1 MGTARSSAP
10 AKLGALAGLSLAHY
24 KLACPACGF
33 LFDDDGFALACP
45 RSHPPAL
52 LTTRYSSRT
61 LEVDHNA
68 SGLYRYGC
76 WLPGANRLMH
86 AAKSVTYRS
95 RQLSSMLRLPNLWI
109 AFSGYWPER
118 GAELET
124 ASFKELEVYGVLS
137 RIPSK
142 SFRALVVASAGNT
155 AAAFARACSE
165 NNIPCLIVVP
175 ASGMEKMRFATRL
188 NSSVKII
195 CLTGQAGY
203 SDAISFAERISQQNG
218 FVGEGGVKNVGRRD
232 GMATAMLKATE
243 TIGRLP
249 DYYFQAIGSGAGAIA
264 AHEAAKRL
272 VTDSRFGVTLPHLM
286 LSQNVPFTPIYD
298 SWRKGRR
305 DFVEIDPAAAR
316 TLTEKIVATVLS
328 NRRPPYSVTGGMFDV
343 LSESQGD
350 MFAVHNEEVLQAM
363 KLFERCEGI
372 DIDPAAG
379 VALAALMRAANSG
392 QIASEATI
400 LLHITGGGACK
411 RAREKALFPASPDL
425 EISLQELDTDAA
437 LEKARGFFAD
447 QKAGQEVAPKGK
459 KAAAAGG
466 STPR

>member
-1 MGTARSSAP
+1 MGTAYSSGPARS
-10 AKLGALAGLSLAHY
+10 GASAGLSQAHY

-33 LFDDDGFALACP
+33 LFDDDGFVLTCP
-45 RSHPPAL
+45 RPHFPAL

-61 LEVDHNA
+61 LEVDQEA
-68 SGLYRYGC
+68 AGLYRYGC
-76 WLPGANRLMH
+76 WLPGANRLKH
-86 AAKSVTYRS
+86 AARSVTYQS
-95 RQLSSMLRLPNLWI
+95 RQLSSILRLPNLWI
-109 AFSGYWPER
+109 AFSGYWTER
-118 GAELET
+118 GAALET

-137 RIPSK
+137 RIPSH
-142 SFRALVVASAGNT
+142 SFRAMVVASAGNT
-155 AAAFARACSE
+155 AAAFARSCSG
-165 NNIPCLIVVP
+165 NSIPCLIVVP
-175 ASGMEKMRFATRL
+175 SSGMEKMQFATRL

-203 SDAISFAERISQQNG
+203 SDAISFAERISQEAG

-232 GMATAMLKATE
+232 GMATAMLNAAE

-272 VTDSRFGVTLPHLM
+272 LTDSRFGVALPRLM

-298 SWRKGRR
+298 SWKKGRR
-305 DFVEIDPAAAR
+305 DLVEIDPVIAR
-316 TLTEKIVATVLS
+316 TQTEKIVATVLS
-328 NRRPPYSVTGGMFDV
+328 NRRPPYSVIGGMFDV

-350 MFAVHNEEVLQAM
+350 MFAVQNEEVLQAM
-363 KLFERCEGI
+363 KLFEKCEGI

-379 VALAALMRAANSG
+379 VALAALTRAASSG
-392 QIASEATI
+392 QIASKATI
-400 LLHITGGGACK
+400 LLHVTGGGARK

-425 EISLQELDTDAA
+425 EISLQELGTDAA
-437 LEKARGFFAD
+437 LEKARGLFAE
-447 QKAGQEVAPKGK
+447 QKDSPKDE
-459 KAAAAGG
+459 KAAAAAA